1 MTQQEKENRMIREL
15 RQEIIASVMLIG
27 DYDEL
32 MQIYANV
39 LDRLYAAQ

>member
-1 MTQQEKENRMIREL
+1 MIREL

-32 MQIYANV
+32 MKIYADV
-39 LDRLYAAQ
+39 LWYAVGPPSVHG